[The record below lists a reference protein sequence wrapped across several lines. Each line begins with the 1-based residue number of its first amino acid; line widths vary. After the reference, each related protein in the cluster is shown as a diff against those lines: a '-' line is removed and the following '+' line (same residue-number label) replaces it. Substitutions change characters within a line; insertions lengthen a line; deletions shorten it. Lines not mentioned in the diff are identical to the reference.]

1 MLKYFN
7 LTAAVFLRVEVE
19 FEVSLLRYLIF
30 KMGEILGFVLSVD
43 LEKDIKSCN
52 NQQKYVINN

>member
-30 KMGEILGFVLSVD
+30 KMGEILGFVLSVV